1 MVHLRA
7 PFTPDPTP
15 PEASP
20 LQRFHP
26 PTAVFGVD
34 FSGAKLAGH
43 ATWIARLDPLPNERF
58 RLASLDRLSDL
69 SPSPHR
75 RAALRALVAH
85 IGASPAGSLWALD
98 APLGLPLEVLDP
110 RWRWASVLAHVTG
123 WRRGAYD
130 YGLWCVR
137 RSVRRVGAMH
147 AYRLTDREARAPF
160 DPYHYR
166 IVYQTF
172 HALRDVAR
180 PLREAG
186 LAGVMPFDRPRL
198 ADLPRALVET
208 CPASTLKRLGLP
220 HQRYKKPNGPI
231 TRVEQRTRS
240 VILEGLAPWVDMP
253 RALEREARRD
263 PGGDAL
269 DAVIAAL
276 GAAQAWART
285 DLAAVAAHPRYRR
298 EGFLFV

>member
-7 PFTPDPTP
+7 PLSPATP
-15 PEASP
+15 PPDDLIA
-20 LQRFHP
+20 RFHP
-26 PTAVFGVD
+26 PAAVFGVD

-43 ATWIARLDPLPNERF
+43 ATWIARLDPLPGDRF
-58 RLASLDRLSDL
+58 VVASLDRLSDL
-69 SPSPHR
+69 APSPRR
-75 RAALRALVAH
+75 RAALRALVDLIAD
-85 IGASPAGSLWALD
+85 SPSGSLWALD

-110 RWRWASVLAHVTG
+110 RWRWPSVLAHAAG

-130 YGLWCVR
+130 YGLWCLR
-137 RSVRRVGAMH
+137 RSVRRIGAMH

-172 HALRDVAR
+172 HAMRDVAL
-180 PLREAG
+180 PLRESGAV
-186 LAGVMPFDRPRL
+186 GVMPFDRPRL
-198 ADLPRALVET
+198 ADLPRVLVET
-208 CPASTLKRLGLP
+208 CPTSTLKRLGLP
-220 HQRYKKPNGPI
+220 HQRYKKPNGAL
-231 TRVEQRTRS
+231 TAVERRTRA
-240 VILEGLAPWVDMP
+240 VILDGLAPWIDLP
-253 RALEREARRD
+253 TALAREAKRD

-285 DLAAVAAHPRYRR
+285 DLAAIAAHPRYRR

>member
-1 MVHLRA
+1 MVTLRA
-7 PFTPDPTP
+7 SFSAPTP
-15 PEASP
+15 AVDDDA
-20 LQRFHP
+20 LRRFHP
-26 PTAVFGVD
+26 PAAVFGVD

-43 ATWIARLDPLPNERF
+43 ATWIARLDPLPAGRY
-58 RLASLDRLSDL
+58 RLRELDRLTDL
-69 SPSPHR
+69 APSPRR
-75 RAALRALVAH
+75 RAALRALVDRVA
-85 IGASPAGSLWALD
+85 ASPADSLWAID

-110 RWRWASVLAHVTG
+110 RWRWASVLAHVSG

-130 YGLWCVR
+130 YGLWCLR
-137 RSVRRVGAMH
+137 RSVRRIGAMH

-186 LAGVMPFDRPRL
+186 AVGVMPFDRPRL
-198 ADLPRALVET
+198 HGLPRALVET
-208 CPASTLKRLGLP
+208 CPSSTLKRLGLP
-220 HQRYKKPNGPI
+220 HQRYKRPNGAL
-231 TRVEQRTRS
+231 TRVERATRR
-240 VILEGLAPWVDMP
+240 VILGGLAPFIEWP
-253 RALEREARRD
+253 AALEREALRD

-285 DLAAVAAHPRYRR
+285 DLGAVAAHPRYRR